1 MMECRDKSLYTGI
14 TNDLERRLAAHNS
27 KKGGR
32 YTRAH
37 APVKMVYSEVCKNRS
52 QALKREYKIKS
63 LERTEKLAL
72 IPS

>member
-14 TNDLERRLAAHNS
+14 TNDLERRLAAHND

-37 APVKMVYSEVCKNRS
+37 APVKIVYSEVCENRS
-52 QALKREYKIKS
+52 QALKREYQIKS
-63 LERTEKLAL
+63 LERSQKLAL
-72 IPS
+72 IAS